1 ATCGDGVVD
10 LGEACDEG
18 DANGT
23 DGATCDTL
31 CAVVEMP
38 DMGMPMEM
46 GVDVGPADAGAE
58 AGALMDG
65 AVDASAMGVDSAV
78 SRDGS
83 SGGGG
88 GGGCAASQT
97 SESHPLLVLALAML
111 LLRRRAFASRR

>member
-1 ATCGDGVVD
+1 GVVD

-38 DMGMPMEM
+38 DMGMPMET
-46 GVDVGPADAGAE
+46 GVDAGPADTGAE

-83 SGGGG
+83 SGGG